1 MSNKKANLASLITTV
16 KALRGPEGCPWDRK
30 QSTESMVKYLDS
42 EFKELLAAISNQDTE
57 NICEEIGDLLF
68 ILVMIAEIEEEKEN
82 FTLYKVINDIN
93 EKLIRRHPH
102 VFADAEI
109 SSEQELRDQWEK
121 IKALEKQKK

>member
-1 MSNKKANLASLITTV
+1 MSYKKANLESLVQTI
-16 KALRGPEGCPWDRK
+16 KKLRSPEGCPWDRK
-30 QSTESMVKYLDS
+30 QTTESMVKYLES

-68 ILVMIAEIEEEKEN
+68 TLVMVAEIEEEKEN
-82 FTLYKVINDIN
+82 FTLHTVINNIN

-102 VFADAEI
+102 VFAGATI